1 MLKANTKFSEKGM
14 NESLGHICSD
24 SCLFFRNP
32 RMACSKWRAPLSST
46 LIRCSPQGFLRDCP
60 NGKLD
65 KKKFVD
71 VYKQFYPQGKADS
84 FCK

>member
-1 MLKANTKFSEKGM
+1 MARSMSWIFSLFKG
-14 NESLGHICSD
+14 SFSF
-24 SCLFFRNP
+24 S
-32 RMACSKWRAPLSST
+32 
-46 LIRCSPQGFLRDCP
+46 QGFLRDCP

-65 KKKFVD
+65 KKKFID